1 MWVPCDIL
9 PKSFDDEDKK
19 YFGLSSDNYYVQFNF
34 EDKEKIPLQGFKIHI
49 SATIHNYEGVINHCF
64 EFCKNQKINFKYI
77 AKRKEIE
84 KNLNGFVCSWA
95 IGKVI
100 TIYPTTHRF
109 KNILL
114 SLHNDDFFKR
124 QQGVTIFSDR
134 RYKDSELIFY
144 RFGRLIGPGK
154 EIVNPVT
161 KEIEYYDYDSP
172 TYKIPS
178 WIKEPFPNNIDDLQ
192 QATKLY
198 KEYIPIAAVN
208 HKGSGATFI
217 AKQAKEK
224 REIILKNAHPNFF
237 CENISIINLLKR
249 EKENLISLSDLD
261 FIPKYVDDFFE
272 NKDYFLC
279 EEKMEGIVASELR
292 SLERFDFLNSKK
304 RQDTLRF
311 YRLLILDLLRKVDL
325 LHKRKFFIGDIS
337 DNNLIIN
344 LNSGSVSFIDL
355 AQSKYINKREP
366 DDKVFF
372 RTMGY
377 YDKRID
383 DLSLLN
389 QDKAQL
395 VYLLISLFSRAN
407 MFLKLDNSGKTTI
420 KFFKKYSSFYKIP
433 QAFVTLIFKLYR
445 NPTQSLKPLINELEN
460 ADLSIEYHFEEKYDI
475 QEIERNLKQT
485 IFINQLKLK
494 RAKEAYSKKENDS
507 KDLFIG
513 TLEYGSYEITKKLK
527 KKIYDE
533 WRINKIRM
541 EGAVKQYSD
550 LKSDDVIATLF
561 CVIVYIKP
569 ELVDIQEYLK
579 SVFNKFLIVSGKGYY
594 LKITEGSSQVSPYLS
609 NGSAGLLLCLLEI
622 RQVYNTE
629 LYDSLILK
637 LVKTLKSSEIPQ
649 RGSIIN
655 GLAGI
660 VIAIYKYKTI
670 FKDTAVDSR
679 IWELV
684 DLIPYYLYKNDKL
697 LYLIDDTLG
706 DVSVKFKDGNKGIVK
721 IISDLK
727 KNNFF
732 NQEENL

>member
-34 EDKEKIPLQGFKIHI
+34 EDKEKILLQGFKIHI

-337 DNNLIIN
+337 DNNLIR
-344 LNSGSVSFIDL
+344 V
-355 AQSKYINKREP
+355 
-366 DDKVFF
+366 V
-372 RTMGY
+372 
-377 YDKRID
+377 
-383 DLSLLN
+383 
-389 QDKAQL
+389 
-395 VYLLISLFSRAN
+395 
-407 MFLKLDNSGKTTI
+407 
-420 KFFKKYSSFYKIP
+420 
-433 QAFVTLIFKLYR
+433 
-445 NPTQSLKPLINELEN
+445 
-460 ADLSIEYHFEEKYDI
+460 
-475 QEIERNLKQT
+475 
-485 IFINQLKLK
+485 
-494 RAKEAYSKKENDS
+494 
-507 KDLFIG
+507 
-513 TLEYGSYEITKKLK
+513 
-527 KKIYDE
+527 
-533 WRINKIRM
+533 
-541 EGAVKQYSD
+541 
-550 LKSDDVIATLF
+550 
-561 CVIVYIKP
+561 
-569 ELVDIQEYLK
+569 
-579 SVFNKFLIVSGKGYY
+579 
-594 LKITEGSSQVSPYLS
+594 
-609 NGSAGLLLCLLEI
+609 
-622 RQVYNTE
+622 
-629 LYDSLILK
+629 
-637 LVKTLKSSEIPQ
+637 LVKS
-649 RGSIIN
+649 
-655 GLAGI
+655 
-660 VIAIYKYKTI
+660 
-670 FKDTAVDSR
+670 F
-679 IWELV
+679 
-684 DLIPYYLYKNDKL
+684 
-697 LYLIDDTLG
+697 
-706 DVSVKFKDGNKGIVK
+706 
-721 IISDLK
+721 
-727 KNNFF
+727 
-732 NQEENL
+732 